1 MEIKITQAQPKHSA
15 IIARLI
21 MEAMNHECCQWFAG
35 EEHTLDDFFNLM
47 KSLVERTDSQYSYC
61 NTLVAITPDGTIAG
75 ICVSYD
81 GSLLRSLRQ
90 AFIDGAIAA
99 FGRDFS
105 DMDDET
111 TAGELYIDSL
121 CVDVNYRN
129 AGIAKQLLQA
139 TIEKGKSINLP
150 TGLLVDTNN
159 PQAERLYTRVG
170 FIYKDNNQWGGH
182 QMRHL
187 VCPIK

>member
-1 MEIKITQAQPKHSA
+1 M
-15 IIARLI
+15 
-21 MEAMNHECCQWFAG
+21 
-35 EEHTLDDFFNLM
+35 
-47 KSLVERTDSQYSYC
+47 
-61 NTLVAITPDGTIAG
+61 
-75 ICVSYD
+75 SYD

-139 TIEKGKSINLP
+139 TIEKG
-150 TGLLVDTNN
+150 N
-159 PQAERLYTRVG
+159 P
-170 FIYKDNNQWGGH
+170 
-182 QMRHL
+182 
-187 VCPIK
+187 